1 MAINLDHQQ
10 NKISSESKTIAFDQT
25 GSIVMPKGT
34 SSQRPSA
41 PTQGAQRWNTTLN
54 KVEFYD
60 GTQWVSPQVL
70 AVGTTYVSEDD
81 ALAFAIALGS

>member
-1 MAINLDHQQ
+1 MAINIDHQQ
-10 NKISSESKTIAFDQT
+10 NKVSSESKTITFDQT

-34 SSQRPSA
+34 TTQRPST
-41 PTQGAQRWNTTLN
+41 PTQGAQRWNTSLN

-60 GTQWVSPQVL
+60 GSAWVSPQVL
-70 AVGTTYVSEDD
+70 AAGTTYVTEDD